1 MNTELE
7 TITEET
13 PVVRPQFSIESDSS
27 AEWLLRKLANNAAE
41 KIRIT
46 AQAHD
51 ILEALDADTADLM
64 FRHGAALEHYCREK
78 LAAEGNRR
86 KSVRFLQATCSF
98 RYQGPAVRLKDHAAA
113 LLMGEGERACPGRRG
128 ERGETGH
135 RCLPTGGRSD
145 PDHDRRAAARRGVQ
159 RGRRPVLDVLPE
171 RRQAEEPEGVTRP
184 QPAGNST
191 LRAFCCLLGGFRQE
205 SAI

>member
-13 PVVRPQFSIESDSS
+13 PVVRPQFCIESDSS

-113 LLMGEGERACPGRRG
+113 LLMGEGERACPGLRG
-128 ERGETGH
+128 ERGAGRH
-135 RCLPTGGRSD
+135 GGVPTAGRTD
-145 PDHDRRAAARRGVQ
+145 PQYDRRAASRRGVQ
-159 RGRRPVLDVLPE
+159 RGRRPVLDVLPD
-171 RRQAEEPEGVTRP
+171 RSQAEEGEAVTTFDR
-184 QPAGNST
+184 G
-191 LRAFCCLLGGFRQE
+191 RE
-205 SAI
+205 